1 MTLLLGGL
9 GLLILW
15 WGAANARRRHPALT
29 MRVLR
34 RIGGYAALALAGL
47 VLVRG
52 RPELA
57 LLLGGGGLWLLE
69 GQAGLVRRWHA
80 LLGRVRPGAAPPPI
94 RIVRFGE
101 TGEGVA
107 LVGPFAG
114 HPLAELPLSA
124 LLDLL
129 RYGRATDAEGARRL
143 ETYLDGGHAGWR
155 EDADADPDPRTRRA
169 PDPGAMTQEQAYQ
182 ILGLQSGASLEE
194 IRTAHRTLMKRLH
207 PDQGGTVEQA
217 ARVNAARDRLTNRH
231 R

>member
-1 MTLLLGGL
+1 MTLLFGGL
-9 GLLILW
+9 ALLILW
-15 WGAANARRRHPALT
+15 WGAGNARRHYPALT
-29 MRVLR
+29 TRMMRQV
-34 RIGGYAALALAGL
+34 GGYVALALAGL

-52 RPELA
+52 RIDLA
-57 LLLGGGGLWLLE
+57 LLLGAGGIWLLE
-69 GQAGLVRRWHA
+69 GRSGFAQRWQR
-80 LLGRVRPGAAPPPI
+80 LIGRVRRGTAP
-94 RIVRFGE
+94 RGVQTVQFGE

-114 HPLAELPLSA
+114 QALGLIPRPA

-129 RYGRATDAEGARRL
+129 RFCRDNDPDTARRL
-143 ETYLDGGHAGWR
+143 EAYLDRRHAGWR
-155 EDADADPDPRTRRA
+155 VDADADPDPRARRSA
-169 PDPGAMTQEQAYQ
+169 DPGAMTQEQAYQ
-182 ILGLQSGASLEE
+182 ILGLERGASLEE